1 MKSKRL
7 LCTVL
12 ACVVMIS
19 CITNVA
25 AIQEEV
31 ADDFVEYNTESILT
45 TRAIGEFEMTVS
57 AKTKAIADK
66 ENIKLDDET
75 YKTELKKIA
84 DAYGYD
90 SVKALKKAA
99 SKSELKEIALNDL
112 VKEWLANQCIQVEAS
127 SSSSSSSSDSSS
139 SSSSDSGN

>member
-31 ADDFVEYNTESILT
+31 ADDFVEYNFRCGMIYS
-45 TRAIGEFEMTVS
+45 
-57 AKTKAIADK
+57 K
-66 ENIKLDDET
+66 E
-75 YKTELKKIA
+75 ELH
-84 DAYGYD
+84 
-90 SVKALKKAA
+90 
-99 SKSELKEIALNDL
+99 
-112 VKEWLANQCIQVEAS
+112 
-127 SSSSSSSSDSSS
+127 
-139 SSSSDSGN
+139 

>member
-1 MKSKRL
+1 MKSKRF

-19 CITNVA
+19 CITNAA

-57 AKTKAIADK
+57 AKTKAIVLPA
-66 ENIKLDDET
+66 
-75 YKTELKKIA
+75 KK
-84 DAYGYD
+84 YYLPP
-90 SVKALKKAA
+90 KAIITLLLPHGKM
-99 SKSELKEIALNDL
+99 
-112 VKEWLANQCIQVEAS
+112 VT
-127 SSSSSSSSDSSS
+127 
-139 SSSSDSGN
+139 G

>member
-1 MKSKRL
+1 MKSKRF

-19 CITNVA
+19 CITNAA

-57 AKTKAIADK
+57 AKTKAITVLPA
-66 ENIKLDDET
+66 
-75 YKTELKKIA
+75 KK
-84 DAYGYD
+84 YYLPP
-90 SVKALKKAA
+90 KAIITLLLPHGKM
-99 SKSELKEIALNDL
+99 
-112 VKEWLANQCIQVEAS
+112 VT
-127 SSSSSSSSDSSS
+127 
-139 SSSSDSGN
+139 G

>member
-1 MKSKRL
+1 MGTTVEKFEKQVTKAAKSSVKQ
-7 LCTVL
+7 TL
-12 ACVVMIS
+12 A
-19 CITNVA
+19 
-25 AIQEEV
+25 
-31 ADDFVEYNTESILT
+31 
-45 TRAIGEFEMTVS
+45 
-57 AKTKAIADK
+57 TKAIADK

-99 SKSELKEIALNDL
+99 SESELKEIALNDL

-127 SSSSSSSSDSSS
+127 SSSSSSCGIGFISCTPCSSGASPLSTFRI
-139 SSSSDSGN
+139 GRIPF